1 MLISDT
7 LINRTLRYRQI
18 LQKTITFLK
27 RMKASPMPRSIV
39 GMALSLSAV
48 IFGVLTGILVKK
60 LSSDVTLVTTL
71 FYRFLFSLPILF
83 AVALYSRGRSWLQ
96 INQRKTMCLRIVFG
110 FCGIMFW
117 FLSLRNMPL
126 GLATTLFQS
135 SVIFI
140 TLMSPFLLGE
150 KVGVYRWSA
159 VIAGLFGVVVIT
171 NPFSGTMTLAVF
183 YGLGA
188 AMAGAGLSIVLRRL
202 GRKDSPI
209 SVACWYNASGFIAI
223 SIIVIIFPHHFH
235 AVSQAAFIDL
245 IFLGVIGAGMQI
257 VLTSAYRFS
266 DAVVVASMRYL
277 QMPLSGVVGYIIFTE
292 TMNIEEI
299 FGALVIISSCL
310 VIAWRELV
318 RAREVNQPD
327 I

>member
-1 MLISDT
+1 M
-7 LINRTLRYRQI
+7 R
-18 LQKTITFLK
+18 
-27 RMKASPMPRSIV
+27 ASPLPRSLVIPRSLV
-39 GMALSLSAV
+39 GVALSLSAV

-60 LSSDVTLVTTL
+60 LSPDVTLVTTL

-83 AVALYSRGRSWLQ
+83 AVALCSRGRAWLQ
-96 INQRKTMCLRIVFG
+96 INQRKTMCLRVFFG
-110 FCGIMFW
+110 FCGIIFW
-117 FLSLRNMPL
+117 FLSLRSMPL

-150 KVGVYRWSA
+150 KVRIYRWSA
-159 VIAGLFGVVVIT
+159 VISGLFGVVVIT
-171 NPFSGTMTLAVF
+171 NPFSENMTAAVF

-188 AMAGAGLSIVLRRL
+188 ALAGAGLSIVLRRL
-202 GRKDSPI
+202 SKKDAPI
-209 SVACWYNASGFIAI
+209 SVACWYNASGFITL
-223 SIIVIIFPHHFH
+223 SIIVLIFPSQFH
-235 AVSQAAFIDL
+235 TVSQAAFIDL

-277 QMPLSGVVGYIIFTE
+277 QMPLSGVAGYIIFAE
-292 TMNIEEI
+292 TMNINEI
-299 FGALVIISSCL
+299 FGAVVIISSCL

-318 RAREVNQPD
+318 RTREVNQPD

>member
-1 MLISDT
+1 MPRSLVI
-7 LINRTLRYRQI
+7 
-18 LQKTITFLK
+18 
-27 RMKASPMPRSIV
+27 PRSIV
-39 GMALSLSAV
+39 GVALSLSAV

-60 LSSDVTLVTTL
+60 LSPDITLVTTL

-83 AVALYSRGRSWLQ
+83 AVAIYSRGRAWLQ
-96 INQRKTMCLRIVFG
+96 INQRKTMCLRVVFG
-110 FCGIMFW
+110 FCGICGIMFW
-117 FLSLRNMPL
+117 FLSLRNMPF

-150 KVGVYRWSA
+150 KVGIYRWSA
-159 VIAGLFGVVVIT
+159 VIAGLSGVVIIT
-171 NPFSGTMTLAVF
+171 NPFSGAMTAAVL
-183 YGLGA
+183 YGVGA
-188 AMAGAGLSIVLRRL
+188 ALAGAVLSILLRRL
-202 GRKDSPI
+202 GKKDSPI
-209 SVACWYNASGFIAI
+209 SVACWYNASGFVAL
-223 SIIVIIFPHHFH
+223 SVIVLIVPSQFH
-235 AVSQAAFIDL
+235 AVNQLVLIDL

-257 VLTSAYRFS
+257 VLTSAYRYS

-277 QMPLSGVVGYIIFTE
+277 QMPLSGVIGYVVFSE
-292 TMNIEEI
+292 TMSVIEI

-318 RAREVNQPD
+318 RAREVNQPG

>member
-1 MLISDT
+1 M
-7 LINRTLRYRQI
+7 R
-18 LQKTITFLK
+18 
-27 RMKASPMPRSIV
+27 ASPLPRSLFIPRSLV
-39 GMALSLSAV
+39 GVALSLSAV

-60 LSSDVTLVTTL
+60 LSPDVTLVTTL

-83 AVALYSRGRSWLQ
+83 AVAIYSRGRAWLQ
-96 INQRKTMCLRIVFG
+96 INQRKTMCLRVVFG

-117 FLSLRNMPL
+117 FLSLRNMPF

-150 KVGVYRWSA
+150 KVGIYRWSA
-159 VIAGLFGVVVIT
+159 VIAGLSGVVIIT
-171 NPFSGTMTLAVF
+171 NPFSGAMTAAVL
-183 YGLGA
+183 YGVGA
-188 AMAGAGLSIVLRRL
+188 ALAGAVLSILLRRL
-202 GRKDSPI
+202 GKKDSPI
-209 SVACWYNASGFIAI
+209 SVACWYNASGFVAL
-223 SIIVIIFPHHFH
+223 SVIVLIVPSQFH
-235 AVSQAAFIDL
+235 AVSQPVLMDL

-257 VLTSAYRFS
+257 VLTSAYRYS

-277 QMPLSGVVGYIIFTE
+277 QMPLSGVVGYVVFAE
-292 TMNIEEI
+292 TMSVNEI
-299 FGALVIISSCL
+299 FGAVVIISSCL

-318 RAREVNQPD
+318 RSREVNQPG

>member
-1 MLISDT
+1 
-7 LINRTLRYRQI
+7 
-18 LQKTITFLK
+18 
-27 RMKASPMPRSIV
+27 MPRSLI
-39 GMALSLSAV
+39 GLALSLAAV

-60 LSSDVTLVTTL
+60 LSPDVTLVTTL

-83 AVALYSRGRSWLQ
+83 AVALFSRGRAWLQ
-96 INQRKTMCLRIVFG
+96 IKQRKTMCLRVLFG
-110 FCGIMFW
+110 FCGILFW
-117 FLSLRNMPL
+117 FLSLRTMPL

-150 KVGVYRWSA
+150 KVGIYRWSA
-159 VIAGLFGVVVIT
+159 VIVGLIGVVVIT
-171 NPFSGTMTLAVF
+171 NPFPGNMTVAVL

-188 AMAGAGLSIVLRRL
+188 ALAGAGLSIVLRRL
-202 GRKDSPI
+202 GKKDSPI
-209 SVACWYNASGFIAI
+209 SVACWYNASGFITL
-223 SIIVIIFPHHFH
+223 SIIVLFLPSQFH
-235 AVSQAAFIDL
+235 TVSQANFIDL

-277 QMPLSGVVGYIIFTE
+277 QMPLSGVAGYIIFAE
-292 TMNIEEI
+292 TMKINEI
-299 FGALVIISSCL
+299 FGAVLIISSCL

-318 RAREVNQPD
+318 RTREVNQLD